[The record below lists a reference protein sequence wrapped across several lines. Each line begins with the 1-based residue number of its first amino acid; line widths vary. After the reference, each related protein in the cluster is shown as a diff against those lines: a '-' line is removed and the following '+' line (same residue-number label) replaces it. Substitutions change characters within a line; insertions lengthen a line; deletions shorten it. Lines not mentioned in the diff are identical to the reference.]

1 MKSFIITLG
10 CAITMV
16 AILAGCKALEVATQ
30 VGTTVGVAT
39 GAINQQQA
47 EGIQR
52 SAKALGKAFEDMT
65 PEHEYYIG
73 RSVAATI
80 LSNYKAFNQTEATQ
94 YLNTLGKLLSM
105 YSQKPETFGGWHFMI
120 MDTDEINAF
129 AAPGGFILISRG
141 MLRCCRNEDEL
152 AAVLAHEIGHVQR
165 EHGLR
170 AISKSRW
177 TSAVTIMVAEAGK
190 NLGGQQLA
198 ELTTLFEGSITDVT
212 KTLANSGYARSFE
225 READGDAVV
234 ILRRVGYNPE
244 GLVNMLT
251 EMGKR
256 LEKDTRGFA
265 KTHPAPADRIKD
277 IRRAIGVQTPIEPHP
292 ARQAR
297 FNAALAGI

>member
-1 MKSFIITLG
+1 MKAFIITLG
-10 CAITMV
+10 CAVTL
-16 AILAGCKALEVATQ
+16 ATILAGCKALEVATQ

-39 GAINQQQA
+39 GTISTQQA

-52 SAKALGKAFEDMT
+52 SSSALGKAFEDLT

-80 LSNYKAFNQTEATQ
+80 LSTYKAFDQAAATQ
-94 YLNTLGKLLSM
+94 YLNTLGKVLAM
-105 YSQKPETFGGWHFMI
+105 YSEKPETFGGWHFMI

-129 AAPGGFILISRG
+129 AAPGGFILVSRG

-177 TSAVTIMVAEAGK
+177 TSAGTIMAAEAGK
-190 NLGGQQLA
+190 SLGGQQLA

-212 KTLANSGYARSFE
+212 KTLANSGYARAFE
-225 READGDAVV
+225 READGDAIV
-234 ILRRVGYNPE
+234 IMKRVGYNPE
-244 GLVNMLT
+244 GLVNMLA

-265 KTHPAPADRIKD
+265 KTHPDPNDRIKD
-277 IRRAIGVQTPIEPHP
+277 LRKAIGAQTAIKPHP

-297 FNAALAGI
+297 FTAALSGI